1 MFDISADRLGNT
13 GGNPG
18 KSVHVRRFSQRA
30 DAVKYL
36 DELIVSGLVL
46 NGELKK
52 LHFDKTNAHV
62 TLIIGDQG
70 QLHVRWT
77 EGGRTN

>member
-13 GGNPG
+13 GNPG

-36 DELIVSGLVL
+36 DELIASFKGNRGRDEQEERWEMREAGV
-46 NGELKK
+46 
-52 LHFDKTNAHV
+52 V
-62 TLIIGDQG
+62 TRCTID
-70 QLHVRWT
+70 VRN
-77 EGGRTN
+77 RR

>member
-13 GGNPG
+13 GNPG

-36 DELIVSGLVL
+36 DELIVRFTSSS
-46 NGELKK
+46 
-52 LHFDKTNAHV
+52 
-62 TLIIGDQG
+62 
-70 QLHVRWT
+70 
-77 EGGRTN
+77 

>member
-13 GGNPG
+13 GNPG

-36 DELIVSGLVL
+36 YELIVRFKG
-46 NGELKK
+46 NRGRDEDEQEERWWIREAG
-52 LHFDKTNAHV
+52 FV
-62 TLIIGDQG
+62 T
-70 QLHVRWT
+70 
-77 EGGRTN
+77 